1 MATQPTYAYR
11 TGFGTAQAFPRAGRH
26 LFELRALPHESVFFY
41 RKAIDNSRL
50 VRESDPKSRG
60 ACWSAIGV
68 AGIVVALLF
77 GVLAP
82 SVADTLSGYKLQSL
96 RGEEQRL
103 LDERRTLELAVAQR
117 LSPEHLARLAD
128 RQNLV
133 TPRSGQVLRL
143 DGDRPDASVA
153 MVK

>member
-1 MATQPTYAYR
+1 MATQPTYAYG
-11 TGFGTAQAFPRAGRH
+11 TGFGTVGAPPRPVRH
-26 LFELRALPHESVFFY
+26 PFELRALPHESVFFY
-41 RKAIDNSRL
+41 RKAIANTRL
-50 VRESDPKSRG
+50 VREADPQSRG
-60 ACWSAIGV
+60 ACWSAIAA
-68 AGIVVALLF
+68 AGILVALLF

-82 SVADTLSGYKLQSL
+82 SVADTLSGYKLQNL
-96 RGEEQRL
+96 RAEERRL
-103 LDERRTLELAVAQR
+103 LDERRTLELAVAER

-133 TPRSGQVLRL
+133 TPTSGQIMRL

>member
-1 MATQPTYAYR
+1 MATQPNYAYR
-11 TGFGTAQAFPRAGRH
+11 AGLATAQGLPRPRRRA
-26 LFELRALPHESVFFY
+26 FELRALPHESVFFY

-96 RGEEQRL
+96 RAEEQRL
-103 LDERRTLELAVAQR
+103 LDERRTLELAVAER
-117 LSPEHLARLAD
+117 LSPEHLARLAG
-128 RQNLV
+128 RQKLV

-143 DGDRPDASVA
+143 ESDRPDSSVA

>member
-1 MATQPTYAYR
+1 
-11 TGFGTAQAFPRAGRH
+11 
-26 LFELRALPHESVFFY
+26 VFFY
-41 RKAIDNSRL
+41 RKAIDNTRL
-50 VRESDPKSRG
+50 VREADPQSRG
-60 ACWSAIGV
+60 ACWSAIGA
-68 AGIVVALLF
+68 AGILVALLF

-96 RGEEQRL
+96 RAEERRL
-103 LDERRTLELAVAQR
+103 LDERRTLELAVAER
-117 LSPEHLARLAD
+117 LSPERLARLAD

-133 TPRSGQVLRL
+133 TPTSGQIMRL